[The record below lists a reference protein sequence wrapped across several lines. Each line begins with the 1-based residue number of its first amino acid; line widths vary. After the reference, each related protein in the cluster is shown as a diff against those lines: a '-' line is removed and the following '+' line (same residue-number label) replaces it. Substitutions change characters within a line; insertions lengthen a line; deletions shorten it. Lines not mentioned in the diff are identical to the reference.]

1 MKNKHILSP
10 AIIHIM
16 ALCIILSI
24 PTLAKSSNTDI
35 FYNKVFI
42 STNSEI
48 TPKANDIGWRYKVI
62 NGVLYKRQYDY
73 TRKQWIGDW
82 IRV

>member
-1 MKNKHILSP
+1 MKNKHILNP

-16 ALCIILSI
+16 TLCIILSI
-24 PTLAKSSNTDI
+24 PALAKPSNADI

-42 STNSEI
+42 STKSEI
-48 TPKANDIGWRYKVI
+48 IPKANDIGWRYKVV

>member
-1 MKNKHILSP
+1 MKSKHITNP
-10 AIIHIM
+10 IIIHIM
-16 ALCIILSI
+16 VLCIILNIPSI
-24 PTLAKSSNTDI
+24 VKPSITDMPCNKSSASATTE
-35 FYNKVFI
+35 I
-42 STNSEI
+42 S
-48 TPKANDIGWRYKVI
+48 PRANDIGWKFKIV

>member
-1 MKNKHILSP
+1 MKNKCIMNP
-10 AIIHIM
+10 IIIQIM
-16 ALCIILSI
+16 ALCIILNI
-24 PTLAKSSNTDI
+24 PAITKPSNAVIT
-35 FYNKVFI
+35 YNKCI
-42 STNSEI
+42 ASTTTEL
-48 TPKANDIGWRYKVI
+48 TPKANDIGWRFKIV